1 MTETLPVQVDLQT
14 YRDCP
19 VPDERLF
26 LELCNIDVESA
37 KFPIP
42 VQPLID
48 FPELTHV
55 VNAIED
61 EFDWLRKR
69 YKGTIVLG

>member
-1 MTETLPVQVDLQT
+1 MGAQIDLQT
-14 YRDCP
+14 YRECP

-26 LELCNIDVESA
+26 LEICGIDIKSTR
-37 KFPIP
+37 FPIP
-42 VQPLID
+42 VQPLIE
-48 FPELTHV
+48 FPELVRV
-55 VNAIED
+55 VDAIEN

>member
-1 MTETLPVQVDLQT
+1 MGLQIDLQT

-26 LELCNIDVESA
+26 LEICNINIRSNR
-37 KFPIP
+37 FPIP
-42 VQPLID
+42 VQPLMD
-48 FPELTHV
+48 FPELVRV

-61 EFDWLRKR
+61 EYEWLRKR

>member
-1 MTETLPVQVDLQT
+1 MQIDLQT

-26 LELCNIDVESA
+26 LEICNINIHSNR
-37 KFPIP
+37 FPIP
-42 VQPLID
+42 VQPLMD
-48 FPELTHV
+48 FPELVRV

-61 EFDWLRKR
+61 EYEWLRKR